1 MRHAHIENTQV
12 TAKFSR
18 DRKYRYRLEITL
30 KNTPPGKTACVLMQN
45 PSYANEEVADKSVQ
59 FMEKV
64 VFQKNLP
71 EFRGV
76 TRLIV
81 VNQFARIQTHNFRG
95 LPEEI
100 GRPNNRAIQI
110 AFHEAEMI
118 ILAWGCANPFEAR
131 KAFALGLLGKL
142 HGKKVFITK
151 KHPSRGCYEGFIRP
165 FHSQP
170 PVTSGR
176 LLEGRARPGEKSATA
191 FLSMNSRARS
201 SRHAGV

>member
-1 MRHAHIENTQV
+1 MRHAHIENTEV
-12 TAKFSR
+12 AAKFSK
-18 DRKYRYRLEITL
+18 DKKYRYRLEITL
-30 KNTPPGKTACVLMQN
+30 KKTLPGKTACVLMQN

-95 LPEEI
+95 LREEI
-100 GRPNNRAIQI
+100 GRLNNRAIEA
-110 AFHEAEMI
+110 AFRESKMI
-118 ILAWGCANPFEAR
+118 ILAWGRANPFHAR
-131 KAFALGLLGKL
+131 KAFALGLLEKL
-142 HGKKVFITK
+142 RGKKIFITK

-165 FHSQP
+165 FRKGTDA
-170 PVTSGR
+170 PV
-176 LLEGRARPGEKSATA
+176 KI
-191 FLSMNSRARS
+191 
-201 SRHAGV
+201 